1 MSENV
6 TKDFLLLRFLLLK
19 FSQTL
24 I

>member
-6 TKDFLLLRFLLLK
+6 TEDFLLLRSLLLK